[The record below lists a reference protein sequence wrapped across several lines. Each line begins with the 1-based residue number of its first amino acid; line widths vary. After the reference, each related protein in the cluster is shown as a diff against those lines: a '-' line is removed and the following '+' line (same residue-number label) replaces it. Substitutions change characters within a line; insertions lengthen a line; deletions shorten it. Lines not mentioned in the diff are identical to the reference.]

1 MSTRTRQCLH
11 GHENDYGA
19 GDTNGKFCWSYN
31 TVYSGVFTVIPIYPV
46 AIIKIIENGEF
57 ELPKATV
64 KLCVD

>member
-1 MSTRTRQCLH
+1 MTT
-11 GHENDYGA
+11 GPGIP
-19 GDTNGKFCWSYN
+19 
-31 TVYSGVFTVIPIYPV
+31 TVNFVGLTIQYTYSGVFTVIPIYPV